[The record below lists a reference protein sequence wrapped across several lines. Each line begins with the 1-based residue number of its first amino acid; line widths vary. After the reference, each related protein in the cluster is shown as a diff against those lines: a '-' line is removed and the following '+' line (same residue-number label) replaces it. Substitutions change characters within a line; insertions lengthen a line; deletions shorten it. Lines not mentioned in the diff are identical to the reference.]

1 MTCVR
6 PRTTLS
12 VLAVV
17 VSLLTAACIGS
28 GSADD
33 DAADV
38 GTTRMTST
46 DGADDAESTTSMT
59 VNVTSASA
67 VPDLTDVAWV
77 VNDFDGLLDDRGR
90 TIAPPATGIHD
101 DRRPSVIRSVDGLIY
116 YVLDGR
122 LWRLTVDASEPEEI
136 DTEADEIF
144 GVTHDRSGNIIVNPH
159 DDPEVVADGAAVGWS
174 DTIPGEAGEL
184 ITASNGITVRILP
197 PDADVDDRGYVTEFR
212 SPARLEV
219 ERDGIVEW
227 TVDAGGVRAPWLGLV
242 DFDGRFV
249 MMARSPTEPAD
260 PMMQHIVYDLDCPS
274 GDAAGQGCT
283 RTFWARWGTAALV
296 GPDRGPGD
304 DDLNTVGLDIC
315 PTMGAL
321 IDPPAEMT
329 NPASFDEDFTED
341 DLEAFR
347 LAALQLTTCDSYGLG
362 DPEQP
367 GLLYIS
373 GSDDPAED
381 GWMWPEFAR
390 SLRGPFV
397 EGAPGTWIWAHDED
411 GPRGLLDRGL
421 TPSHLDL
428 QPGRRH
434 PDDLAVTV
442 ATEAIL
448 VTGRTDA
455 RTAEAVV
462 AAAQTVA
469 DERGVRLGDWVDP
482 SGTAHSEDLVD
493 TFVSS
498 IETDIFADDLVGE
511 IHLTADGVI
520 RDLRNPAEPTTAQ
533 RDLGFLMAD
542 FASGGEGVYAE
553 LPLANN
559 LLVALGS
566 QVVARRQP
574 SELFRRTAWAVNGTD
589 FAARVGP
596 FNVLDLVPSPSEIVV
611 GPHAR
616 CAGWE
621 ALPSPPELVSFTRI
635 GILPL
640 EGSIDSCLE
649 WSAVD
654 LFVDDDGVIQG
665 IAVHLEEP

>member
-6 PRTTLS
+6 PRTTFPA
-12 VLAVV
+12 LAVV

-38 GTTRMTST
+38 GTTRMTET

-59 VNVTSASA
+59 VNVTTASA
-67 VPDLTDVAWV
+67 VPDLTDMAWV

-122 LWRLTVDASEPEEI
+122 LWRRTVDSSEPEEI

-144 GVTHDRSGNIIVNPH
+144 GVSHDSSGNIIVNPH

-219 ERDGIVEW
+219 ERDGVVEW

-249 MMARSPTEPAD
+249 MMARYPTEPAD
-260 PMMQHIVYDLDCPS
+260 PMIQHIVYDLDCPS

-329 NPASFDEDFTED
+329 NPASFDEDFTDD

-347 LAALQLTTCDSYGLG
+347 LAALQLTTCDPYGLG

-367 GLLYIS
+367 GLLYIPEVTIRRRRV
-373 GSDDPAED
+373 DVA
-381 GWMWPEFAR
+381 EFAR
-390 SLRGPFV
+390 SLRGPF
-397 EGAPGTWIWAHDED
+397 ARA
-411 GPRGLLDRGL
+411 RG
-421 TPSHLDL
+421 HLVWS
-428 QPGRRH
+428 QTK
-434 PDDLAVTV
+434 TV
-442 ATEAIL
+442 LSAFWTEASPRL
-448 VTGRTDA
+448 TSTSSPGGVTPMI
-455 RTAEAVV
+455 
-462 AAAQTVA
+462 
-469 DERGVRLGDWVDP
+469 WP
-482 SGTAHSEDLVD
+482 
-493 TFVSS
+493 
-498 IETDIFADDLVGE
+498 
-511 IHLTADGVI
+511 
-520 RDLRNPAEPTTAQ
+520 
-533 RDLGFLMAD
+533 
-542 FASGGEGVYAE
+542 
-553 LPLANN
+553 
-559 LLVALGS
+559 
-566 QVVARRQP
+566 
-574 SELFRRTAWAVNGTD
+574 
-589 FAARVGP
+589 
-596 FNVLDLVPSPSEIVV
+596 
-611 GPHAR
+611 
-616 CAGWE
+616 
-621 ALPSPPELVSFTRI
+621 
-635 GILPL
+635 
-640 EGSIDSCLE
+640 
-649 WSAVD
+649 
-654 LFVDDDGVIQG
+654 
-665 IAVHLEEP
+665 